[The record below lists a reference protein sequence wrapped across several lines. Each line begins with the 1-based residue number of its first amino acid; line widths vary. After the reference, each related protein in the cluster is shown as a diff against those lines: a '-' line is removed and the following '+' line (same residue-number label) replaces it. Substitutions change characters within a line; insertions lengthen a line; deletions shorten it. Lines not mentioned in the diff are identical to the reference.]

1 MTNVESDETPRAV
14 VYTAIGLLLLC
25 IPLGAMLIA
34 GAESTL
40 EGIAMVAML
49 TVMGLLY
56 AALAVWSDARAYRDE
71 SEDND

>member
-1 MTNVESDETPRAV
+1 MANVEPDETPRAV
-14 VYTAIGLLLLC
+14 VYTAIGVLLLC

-40 EGIAMVAML
+40 EGVAMVAML

-71 SEDND
+71 SQGND